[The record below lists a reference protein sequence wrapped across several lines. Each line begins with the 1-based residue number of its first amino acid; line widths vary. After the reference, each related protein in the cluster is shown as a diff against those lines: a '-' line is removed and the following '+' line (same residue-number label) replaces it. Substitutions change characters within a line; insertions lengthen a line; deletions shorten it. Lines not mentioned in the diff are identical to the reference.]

1 MSKRKEEA
9 SCPPEK
15 HLQSGPPV
23 GACCVPRSDP
33 SAGAP
38 GHSKLSRALW
48 ASQRS
53 GFVRLNT
60 DSAFSLNSKGVA
72 LLPKSLSLSL
82 LSLNPLQSPVTLFR
96 FVKYKL
102 A

>member
-15 HLQSGPPV
+15 HLQSGPV
-23 GACCVPRSDP
+23 GACCMPRSDP

-60 DSAFSLNSKGVA
+60 DSAFSQHSKGVA
-72 LLPKSLSLSL
+72 LLLESLSFSL
-82 LSLNPLQSPVTLFR
+82 LSLNPLQSPVMLFR